1 MRFNVFVLLL
11 KIANFVIKYHV
22 CIKMEKEQI
31 LEIIRN
37 IHPSA
42 KLPSNMDVKTSGVC
56 LFINLKGKGVIAN
69 MQTDES
75 AFEGWCVVLKAALP
89 GIERVILNW
98 DTPAYTIGKENA
110 QKAHY
115 NRFLM
120 RVANFRCAYSWFKVA
135 DNRKDEVDDIQSMLL
150 SGGVVV
156 NYPKKECGEV
166 SDNEKKPEAVL
177 ERKLVDLWGKEC
189 PVTDEQLPVGLF
201 TNGKVSKEN
210 TFTPRG
216 ASQIDLWQLDGS
228 TMHVYELKVKNNE
241 KVGIISELMF
251 YVCTIKNIVDG
262 NIRYPDIS
270 NAKNYRHFKD
280 FADAVATNKIEN
292 IIGYFTAP
300 RFHPLI
306 ESNQLNNKILAI
318 LNANTLGIEFEY
330 KNISHLA

>member
-1 MRFNVFVLLL
+1 
-11 KIANFVIKYHV
+11 
-22 CIKMEKEQI
+22 
-31 LEIIRN
+31 
-37 IHPSA
+37 
-42 KLPSNMDVKTSGVC
+42 MDVKTSGDC
-56 LFINLKGKGVIAN
+56 LFINLKGKGVVAN

-75 AFEGWCVVLKAALP
+75 AFEGWCTILKAALP
-89 GIERVILNW
+89 GIERAILNW
-98 DTPAYTIGKENA
+98 DNPAYTVGKENA

-120 RVANFRCAYSWFKVA
+120 RAANFRRAYSWFNVS
-135 DNRKDEVDDIQSMLL
+135 DNRKDEVDEIHSMLL

-156 NYPKKECGEV
+156 NYPKKECDEV
-166 SDNEKKPEAVL
+166 SDNEKKQEAVL
-177 ERKLVDLWGKEC
+177 ERKLVDLWRKEY

-201 TNGKVSKEN
+201 TSGTVSIEN

-228 TMHVYELKVKNNE
+228 TMRVYELKVKNNE

-262 NIRYPDIS
+262 KIRYPDIR

-280 FADAVATNKIEN
+280 FADAVATDKIEN

-300 RFHPLI
+300 CFHPLI
-306 ESNQLNNKILAI
+306 ESDQLNNKILAI

-330 KNISHLA
+330 KIISHLAE

>member
-1 MRFNVFVLLL
+1 MIVS
-11 KIANFVIKYHV
+11 
-22 CIKMEKEQI
+22 KMQKEQI

-42 KLPSNMDVKTSGVC
+42 KLPSKMNVETSGDC
-56 LFINLKGKGVIAN
+56 LFINLKGKGAVAN

-89 GIERVILNW
+89 GIERIILNW
-98 DTPAYTIGKENA
+98 DTPAYAIGKESA

-120 RVANFRCAYSWFKVA
+120 RAANFRRAYSWFKVA
-135 DNRKDEVDDIQSMLL
+135 DNRKDEVDEIQSMLL
-150 SGGVVV
+150 SEGMVV
-156 NYPKKECGEV
+156 NYPKKECDAV
-166 SDNEKKPEAVL
+166 SDNDKKTEAVL
-177 ERKLVDLWGKEC
+177 ERKLVDLWRKEC

-201 TNGKVSKEN
+201 TNGVVSKEN

-228 TMHVYELKVKNNE
+228 TMRVYELKVKNNE

-251 YVCTIKNIVDG
+251 YVCTIKNIVDRY
-262 NIRYPDIS
+262 IRYPDIS
-270 NAKNYRHFKD
+270 KAQNYRHFKD
-280 FADAVATNKIEN
+280 LADAVASGKVTN

-300 RFHPLI
+300 RLHPLI
-306 ESNQLNNKILAI
+306 ESNQINKKILTI
-318 LNANTLGIEFEY
+318 LNANTLGIGFEY
-330 KNISHLA
+330 KNISNLTE